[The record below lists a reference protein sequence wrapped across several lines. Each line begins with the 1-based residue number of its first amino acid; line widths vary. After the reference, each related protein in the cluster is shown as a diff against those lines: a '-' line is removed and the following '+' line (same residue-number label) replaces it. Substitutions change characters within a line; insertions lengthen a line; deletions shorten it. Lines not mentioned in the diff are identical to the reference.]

1 MKKTIEKNTTV
12 AAGKVSLGNKIA
24 FACGDI
30 FGGGS
35 FNVINFLFVE
45 FLTLVVGLPMT
56 SLAVVL
62 LLTKI
67 WDGVIDPFIGKITD
81 GKTPGRLGKRRFFML
96 VAAPFV
102 LVGFVA
108 LFFPWNIIP
117 SIADNVPVKMFL
129 VIVSYMFYATA
140 QSLVLI
146 PYYSHASEMTDDY
159 TERNKVNA
167 LRLCFSLA
175 SSLLCVV
182 LPQYIARPDN
192 GDNGVCY
199 IYMALAFG
207 GVFVV
212 SVLVTALFSHE
223 QVVYP
228 AVRRKLS
235 LREFVRPLQ
244 LRTYRQYL
252 GMQMCASMSM
262 AIMSGFFYT
271 FFNFYLRNNS
281 YPVLM
286 ATEGGH
292 FAMPAATIAAALMFV
307 SQIIA
312 MPFYLKLIKMRTKRF
327 AYIAG
332 AAIWATVTATM
343 LLLPRE
349 SIAPSVAG
357 SVVTAS
363 SGTPDW
369 LVILYGFLL
378 GFGIC
383 GTVFVPH
390 SSFGDVCDVG
400 ELYFGQRTEGG
411 FSGLTNFLNTTA
423 QAIGLF
429 IAPLIVGFAGY
440 EQTTY
445 ASLAEL
451 PSDVA
456 ATLTSGTWSDG
467 VKPWVIVDR
476 FKYVMYGD
484 MVQIQPISQPEGA
497 QIGILITF
505 TVVPIVVLVIGMIIA
520 SHFKLTRELQQRIVE
535 CNRIADKTTEEYKNT
550 REELLSQL

>member
-1 MKKTIEKNTTV
+1 MPENKSSTPSN
-12 AAGKVSLGNKIA
+12 GKVSLGNKIA

-56 SLAVVL
+56 SLAIVL
-62 LLTKI
+62 LLAKI

-81 GKTPGRLGKRRFFML
+81 AKTPGRFGKRRFFML

-102 LVGFVA
+102 LIGFVA

-117 SIADNVPVKMFL
+117 SIADNVVAKMIL
-129 VIVSYMFYATA
+129 VVISYMFYATA

-146 PYYSHASEMTDDY
+146 PYYSHASEMTENFN
-159 TERNKVNA
+159 ERANVNA
-167 LRLCFSLA
+167 VRLCFSIA
-175 SSLLCVV
+175 SSLVCVV
-182 LPQYIARPDN
+182 APQMIASPNKNDN
-192 GDNGVCY
+192 GLCY

-212 SVLVTALFSHE
+212 AILVTALFSHE

-228 AVRRKLS
+228 AVKRKLS
-235 LREFVRPLQ
+235 FKEFVKPLK
-244 LRTYRQYL
+244 LKTYRQYL

-262 AIMSGFFYT
+262 AIMSSFFYT
-271 FFNFYLRNNS
+271 LFNFYLRSQS
-281 YPVLM
+281 YPVVM
-286 ATEGGH
+286 GTEGGH

-307 SQIIA
+307 AQIVA
-312 MPFYLKLIKMRTKRF
+312 MPFYLSLLKRKSKRF
-327 AYIAG
+327 AYITSAL
-332 AAIWATVTATM
+332 IWIGVTATL
-343 LLLPRE
+343 LLLPAE
-349 SIAPSVAG
+349 TGAPTLDG
-357 SVVTAS
+357 TVVRPT

-369 LVILYGFLL
+369 VIMLYGLLL

-400 ELYFGQRTEGG
+400 ELYFGERTEGS

-445 ASLAEL
+445 TALADL
-451 PSDVA
+451 PA
-456 ATLTSGTWSDG
+456 N
-467 VKPWVIVDR
+467 IVDALNTNGWVVDGR
-476 FKYVMYGD
+476 FKYILYD
-484 MVQIQPISQPEGA
+484 TMVQVQPVSQPQGA
-497 QIGILITF
+497 QIGILLTF
-505 TVVPIVVLVIGMIIA
+505 TVVPIVVLLLGVWCA
-520 SHFKLTRELQQRIVE
+520 SRFKLTRELQQKIVE
-535 CNRIADKTTEEYKNT
+535 CNATADKTTEEYKAT
-550 REELLSQL
+550 REELLGQL